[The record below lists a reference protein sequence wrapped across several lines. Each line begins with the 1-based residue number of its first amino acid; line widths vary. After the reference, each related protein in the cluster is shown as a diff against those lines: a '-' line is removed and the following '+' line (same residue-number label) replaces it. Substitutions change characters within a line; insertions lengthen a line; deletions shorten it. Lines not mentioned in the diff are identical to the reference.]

1 MITAKISQEKKESSK
16 ESSIADFIT
25 LTKPSVTLLVVLSS
39 VTGMLLSPAH
49 INPVVAV
56 IAIIATSLGS
66 ASSAVFNMWYDL
78 DIDSTMKRTQ
88 KRPLVRRVIDPE
100 DAIVF
105 SFILGI
111 IALTL
116 MAACVNYQ
124 SSLLLFFSMM
134 FYCLIYTVWLKRRT
148 DLNIVIGGAAG
159 SFPPIIGWMSTGA
172 PLTIEPFILFAI
184 IFFWT
189 PPHFWAL
196 AIYRS
201 EEYRLCG
208 VPMLPVTRGF
218 DHTKTQI
225 LLYTIIT
232 VLLSLIPAFLGTS
245 GAIYLVTAII
255 CGGRF
260 LHLAYL
266 LKKEEGITLSIKLF
280 LFSITYLFAL
290 LISLIID
297 HYAYIAIT

>member
-1 MITAKISQEKKESSK
+1 MITAEATNKIA
-16 ESSIADFIT
+16 ESSIGDFIV
-25 LTKPSVTLLVVLSS
+25 LTKPSVTLLVVLSCI
-39 VTGMLLSPAH
+39 TGMILAPAH
-49 INPVVAV
+49 INPVIAV
-56 IAIIATSLGS
+56 IAVIATSLAS
-66 ASSAVFNMWYDL
+66 ASSAVFNMWYDI
-78 DIDSTMKRTQ
+78 DIDSMMKRTQ
-88 KRPLVRRVIDPE
+88 TRPLVRKVINAE

-105 SFILGI
+105 SFILGVL
-111 IALTL
+111 ALAL

-124 SSLLLFFSMM
+124 SSFLLFFSMM

-159 SFPPIIGWMSTGA
+159 SFPPIIGWISTGA
-172 PLTIEPFILFAI
+172 PLTIEPFILFAL

-196 AIYRS
+196 AIHRS
-201 EEYRLCG
+201 KEYELCN

-218 DHTKTQI
+218 AHTKTQI
-225 LLYTIIT
+225 LAYTFVT
-232 VLLSLIPAFLGTS
+232 VLTSLLPVFIGAS
-245 GAIYLVTAII
+245 GAIYFITALLF
-255 CGGRF
+255 GARF

-266 LKKEEGITLSIKLF
+266 LKKEEGSTLSIKLF
-280 LFSITYLFAL
+280 LFSITYLFSL